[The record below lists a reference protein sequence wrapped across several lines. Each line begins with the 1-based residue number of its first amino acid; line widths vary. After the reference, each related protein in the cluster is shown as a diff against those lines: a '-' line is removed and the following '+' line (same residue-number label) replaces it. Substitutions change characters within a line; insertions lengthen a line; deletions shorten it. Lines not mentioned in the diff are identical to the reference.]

1 MPEKYV
7 REAGIPIL
15 LRHNGASTLPEQP
28 PSGLVGRGVVCLHDA
43 GLQSS
48 VFTDLLGA
56 LARLRA
62 ATDPAN
68 PANATGQAPLAADAS
83 AASVPTDTCSI
94 AFDLPGH
101 GRSGSLD
108 ALPSIEA
115 MSACARSV
123 ASWCRATRPILV
135 GHGMGALVALDWARR
150 EPGSIAGLVLCG
162 TSGAFGIRDEAIAF
176 MREVTLGRA
185 SRPFDPKRLCPS
197 GSPDRMRRA
206 WFESI
211 QTDPRATL
219 VDLEASQAFARS
231 FAAGD
236 AAGAPRMPV
245 LVVAGASEPA
255 ADLDAARALAARL
268 GGRFVALEQAAHWL
282 PLEQPEALAREILA
296 FASSLASSNAA
307 SPSSSPRSSAPGPEA
322 A

>member
-1 MPEKYV
+1 MPEKYL
-7 REAGIPIL
+7 REAGVPIL
-15 LRHNGASTLPEQP
+15 LRHNGGSTLPERP

-48 VFTDLLGA
+48 VFIDLLGA
-56 LARLRA
+56 LAKLRA
-62 ATDPAN
+62 AAEGAGGAAPAS
-68 PANATGQAPLAADAS
+68 Q
-83 AASVPTDTCSI
+83 PTDTCTI

-115 MSACARSV
+115 MSACARGV

-162 TSGAFGIRDEAIAF
+162 TSAAFAVRDEAIAY

-185 SRPFDPKRLCPS
+185 SRPFDPKRLCAG
-197 GSPDRMRRA
+197 GSPDLMRRA

-231 FAAGD
+231 LAMGD
-236 AAGAPRMPV
+236 AAAAPRLPV
-245 LVVAGASEPA
+245 LVVAGATEPA
-255 ADLDAARALAARL
+255 TDLDAARSLAARL
-268 GGRFVALEQAAHWL
+268 GGRFASVEGAAHWL

-296 FASSLASSNAA
+296 FASSLSSSAA
-307 SPSSSPRSSAPGPEA
+307 AAPTSSPRSSSSGPEA

>member
-7 REAGIPIL
+7 REAGVPIL
-15 LRHNGASTLPEQP
+15 LRPNRGSTLPERP
-28 PSGLVGRGVVCLHDA
+28 PTGLAGRGVVCLHDA

-48 VFTDLLGA
+48 VFTELLGA
-56 LARLRA
+56 LARLRG
-62 ATDPAN
+62 
-68 PANATGQAPLAADAS
+68 ATGGAGPAS
-83 AASVPTDTCSI
+83 GPADTCSL

-115 MSACARSV
+115 MSACARGV
-123 ASWCRATRPILV
+123 ASWCHATRQILV
-135 GHGMGALVALDWARR
+135 GHGMGALIALDWARR
-150 EPGSIAGLVLCG
+150 EPASIAGLVLCG
-162 TSGAFGIRDEAIAF
+162 TSAAFGIRDEAIAQ

-197 GSPDRMRRA
+197 GSPDLMRRA

-219 VDLEASQAFARS
+219 VDLEASQVFARTLATAS
-231 FAAGD
+231 SGAAS
-236 AAGAPRMPV
+236 AAAARI
-245 LVVAGASEPA
+245 LVVAGASEPV
-255 ADLDAARALAARL
+255 ADLESARARSEQL
-268 GGRFVALEQAAHWL
+268 GGRFVTLEMAGHWL

-296 FASSLASSNAA
+296 LA
-307 SPSSSPRSSAPGPEA
+307 SPSAGPEA